1 MSISPIVDEHYRLH
15 PGDLGRRS
23 VQVTV
28 QNVSWQGVEKLQPL
42 LHLREFPF
50 KRLLLNQQQVQSL
63 TEIVGS
69 TLARDWI
76 GHRLILVVEYQVGE
90 PVITIQSTA
99 PTQVQPSPWQLPLI
113 TNERV
118 RTLLLLLLLALLF
131 LIVFLLDNS
140 NTIGQ

>member
-1 MSISPIVDEHYRLH
+1 MSISPIVDERYRLH
-15 PGDLGRRS
+15 PSDLGRKS

-28 QNVSWQGVEKLQPL
+28 QNVSWQGVEQLQPL
-42 LHLREFPF
+42 LHLREFPM

-76 GHRLILVVEYQVGE
+76 GHRLVLVVEYQVGE
-90 PVITIQSTA
+90 PVITLHSSA
-99 PTQVQPSPWQLPLI
+99 PAQVQPPPWQLPLI
-113 TNERV
+113 NERV

-131 LIVFLLDNS
+131 LMVFLLDNS

>member
-15 PGDLGRRS
+15 PSDLGRGS

-28 QNVSWQGVEKLQPL
+28 QNVSWQGVERLQPL
-42 LHLREFPF
+42 LHLREFPL

-69 TLARDWI
+69 TLAHDWI
-76 GHRLILVVEYQVGE
+76 GQRLVLVVEYQIGE
-90 PVITIQSTA
+90 PVITLHSAAPAQA
-99 PTQVQPSPWQLPLI
+99 EPTQWHPPALL
-113 TNERV
+113 NERT

-131 LIVFLLDNS
+131 LIVFLLDNA
-140 NTIGQ
+140 NTFGQ